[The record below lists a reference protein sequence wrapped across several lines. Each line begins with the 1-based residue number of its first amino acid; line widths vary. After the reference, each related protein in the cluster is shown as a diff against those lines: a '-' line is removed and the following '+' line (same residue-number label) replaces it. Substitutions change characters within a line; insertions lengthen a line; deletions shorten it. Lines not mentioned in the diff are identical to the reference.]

1 MQEARRHG
9 AFVGVHQTN
18 TTVRVFAVRYN
29 SCEDHPTCKKVRD
42 CERGMRPNAEASAR
56 RGRAV
61 KVLITTK
68 DGNPLG
74 WLALGRSA
82 RGRGFG
88 GQATFI
94 FLVKEMFIF
103 GQQTN
108 HYSIP

>member
-1 MQEARRHG
+1 MSESILTRNH
-9 AFVGVHQTN
+9 
-18 TTVRVFAVRYN
+18 
-29 SCEDHPTCKKVRD
+29 E
-42 CERGMRPNAEASAR
+42 
-56 RGRAV
+56 
-61 KVLITTK
+61 TK